1 MFEQPLA
8 AVHGVNPGF
17 RGIKEF
23 GRFTPCGYFTPLGE
37 FMGDPVPC
45 PNLDRSII
53 IENDLD
59 ALCNSLPFKRLL
71 IGNMPLRIIRYPHPT
86 LRHRSKPVRR
96 VDKALRGMV
105 AEMFDLM
112 YEHEGVGLAANQ
124 VDLPIRLFVVNPAG
138 TREDGEELV
147 IINPEIQRPRG
158 NESAQEGCLSLPGLF
173 GQVKRPKTIRLS
185 AFDLKGNAIEREIDG
200 FLARVI
206 QHENRMTEEAK
217 RDVDEAIGEMT
228 LDFRS
233 QQETGSI
240 PNDETLIARLAEW
253 EQRYA

>member
-1 MFEQPLA
+1 
-8 AVHGVNPGF
+8 
-17 RGIKEF
+17 
-23 GRFTPCGYFTPLGE
+23 
-37 FMGDPVPC
+37 
-45 PNLDRSII
+45 
-53 IENDLD
+53 
-59 ALCNSLPFKRLL
+59 
-71 IGNMPLRIIRYPHPT
+71 MPLRIIRYPHPT
-86 LRHRSKPVRR
+86 LRHRSKPLRR

-206 QHENRMTEEAK
+206 QHENDHLNGVLFFDRMTEEAK

-228 LDFRS
+228 VDFRS

-240 PNDETLIARLAEW
+240 PNDETLIARLVEW